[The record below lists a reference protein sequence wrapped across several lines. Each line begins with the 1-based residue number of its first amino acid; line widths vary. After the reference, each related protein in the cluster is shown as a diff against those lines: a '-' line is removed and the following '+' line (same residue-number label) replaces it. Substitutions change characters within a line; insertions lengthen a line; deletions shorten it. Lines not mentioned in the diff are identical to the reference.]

1 MKLRDI
7 FRRGEK
13 KTKHEKAIER
23 QLRLERKDL
32 KKEEKKR
39 GKIVRKA
46 KVALCLGGGGARGY
60 AHIGAIKAFREAGF
74 DFDLVVG
81 TSVGSIIGGLYAAGI
96 SPERMW
102 SYGSLLEV
110 KDIRKGF
117 FFQPDDSRK
126 IAKIITDLA
135 GERNI
140 EDLPKKFAAVATDLV
155 EGRQVIL
162 DKGDLGTAVAAS
174 STVPLAFRPLVVG
187 EMHLVDGGLL
197 NNIPADVCRM
207 LGADYVVTVDVNP
220 TRGGGTSELGIIPVL
235 KATFDIMGSN
245 ASRDGLINSDV
256 IVAPDLSAFRSSDK
270 TGYEEMYRLGYEAA
284 KAKINEIA
292 EIFKR

>member
-1 MKLRDI
+1 M
-7 FRRGEK
+7 
-13 KTKHEKAIER
+13 
-23 QLRLERKDL
+23 
-32 KKEEKKR
+32 
-39 GKIVRKA
+39 RKA

-174 STVPLAFRPLVVG
+174 STVPARVQTARSGRNAP
-187 EMHLVDGGLL
+187 
-197 NNIPADVCRM
+197 
-207 LGADYVVTVDVNP
+207 
-220 TRGGGTSELGIIPVL
+220 RGRRTS
-235 KATFDIMGSN
+235 
-245 ASRDGLINSDV
+245 
-256 IVAPDLSAFRSSDK
+256 
-270 TGYEEMYRLGYEAA
+270 
-284 KAKINEIA
+284 
-292 EIFKR
+292 